1 MMKHICKN
9 CCIKFD
15 SYKFNKC
22 PDCNEPVFQ
31 EWGAEKWGG
40 PDTQRI
46 SNIRMNVDAIP
57 QYTDFDL
64 AVWQQQLST
73 TSIQVINTDA
83 NGMIYEYP
91 ESSTSTQVLS
101 IGEVIE
107 QYGNQVDEGL
117 LRQMQYH
124 QLRQDIAMD
133 AIRSQM
139 GISAAQDGQSISP
152 ISPT

>member
-1 MMKHICKN
+1 
-9 CCIKFD
+9 
-15 SYKFNKC
+15 
-22 PDCNEPVFQ
+22 
-31 EWGAEKWGG
+31 
-40 PDTQRI
+40 
-46 SNIRMNVDAIP
+46 
-57 QYTDFDL
+57 
-64 AVWQQQLST
+64 
-73 TSIQVINTDA
+73 
-83 NGMIYEYP
+83 MIYEYP